1 LLLFAGTI
9 ILYGRTVNGLQSEAG
24 SGTDASYDADVR
36 ATPAGVIQQNCRPIT
51 KLERKQQDAT
61 AMNPTSIHLHAYAG
75 RENGLM
81 VIGSAAA
88 LGELG
93 QKLQAAASFKPVAS
107 AANWPSEVAVLDC
120 ESPYQDRPDYR
131 VSFHVQHE
139 PLPATLQR
147 KSRQAPST
155 VALLVVLFLAL
166 VGILSLVRW
175 VWGAL

>member
-1 LLLFAGTI
+1 M
-9 ILYGRTVNGLQSEAG
+9 S
-24 SGTDASYDADVR
+24 
-36 ATPAGVIQQNCRPIT
+36 
-51 KLERKQQDAT
+51 
-61 AMNPTSIHLHAYAG
+61 PTNIHLHAYAG

-81 VIGSAAA
+81 IICSVAA

-93 QKLQAAASFKPVAS
+93 QQLQAVASFEPVAS
-107 AANWPSEVAVLDC
+107 ATNWPREVAVLNC

-155 VALLVVLFLAL
+155 VAFLVVLPLAL
-166 VGILSLVRW
+166 IGIVSLVRW

>member
-1 LLLFAGTI
+1 M
-9 ILYGRTVNGLQSEAG
+9 S
-24 SGTDASYDADVR
+24 
-36 ATPAGVIQQNCRPIT
+36 
-51 KLERKQQDAT
+51 
-61 AMNPTSIHLHAYAG
+61 PTSIHLHAYAG

-81 VIGSAAA
+81 IIGSATA

-93 QKLQAAASFKPVAS
+93 QQLQAVASFEPVAS
-107 AANWPSEVAVLDC
+107 TTNWPREVAVLNC

-139 PLPATLQR
+139 PLPTTLQR
-147 KSRQAPST
+147 QSRQAPST
-155 VALLVVLFLAL
+155 VALLVVLTLAL